1 MAMAKDILPPKS
13 DIVFKLL
20 FGDPRNI
27 DLLSDFLKS
36 VLRTDDKD
44 LREIAIVDPHL
55 ICKYPDNKLGI
66 LDLKA
71 KTKSGKIIHIEIQL
85 SDFPQM
91 PERIVFYGAGLI
103 TEQISSGD
111 EYRLLKRVISIIILD
126 YCLLRDNP
134 HYHNRFTLYDPE
146 SATELTDLIEINTL
160 ELPKLPPIADNYL
173 WNWLRFLSAE
183 SREDLDMVAQTS
195 PPIKKAVGK
204 LLELSQDERTRML
217 FEAREKER
225 RDNAARE
232 FGAYEKGSAEGI
244 IKGRIEG
251 KAEGGIEIAQKLLRR
266 HMSIDDIVAITDL
279 PREQVE
285 QLFAEMES
293 AAE

>member
-1 MAMAKDILPPKS
+1 MAKDILPPKS

-27 DLLSDFLKS
+27 DLLIDFLKS
-36 VLRTDDKD
+36 VLRIDDKD
-44 LREIAIVDPHL
+44 LREIVIIDPHL

-71 KTKSGKIIHIEIQL
+71 KTKSGRVIHIEIQL
-85 SDFPQM
+85 SDFPLM
-91 PERIVFYGAGLI
+91 PERIIFYGAGLI

-111 EYRLLKRVISIIILD
+111 DYRLLKRVISIIILD
-126 YCLLRDNP
+126 YCLLKENA

-160 ELPKLPPIADNYL
+160 ELPKLPQMADNYL

-195 PPIKKAVGK
+195 PTIKKAVGK

-232 FGAYEKGSAEGI
+232 LGAYEKGSVE
-244 IKGRIEG
+244 GRIEG
-251 KAEGGIEIAQKLLRR
+251 KAEGRTESRIEIAKTLLSR
-266 HMSIDDIVAITDL
+266 HMSIDDIVAITRL
-279 PREQVE
+279 SREQVE
-285 QLFAEMES
+285 QLSVDEIQS
-293 AAE
+293 PN